1 MKKKKILFILS
12 LPNPIHG
19 ASMVGKQIKES
30 RIINENIDGRYINL
44 STSRTLDE
52 IGKNPIIKITRYFN
66 ILIKVLFNLI
76 NHNPDKVYLTI
87 AAKGIGFY
95 KDFPIAL
102 LVKLFGKQL
111 FLHYHPKGV
120 SERQNLF
127 YDNLLYKILFK
138 NSKVILLSKSLYNDV
153 KKYVIP
159 KDVFYCANGIPISK
173 SSKKIDQDKNKIP
186 QLLFLSNLIE
196 SKGVFILLNALR
208 LLKDQGILFYCN
220 FIGAEGDISSE
231 QFNAKLN
238 DLKLHKYVSY
248 LGKKYNDE
256 KYEIFQS
263 SDIFVFP
270 TFYHNE
276 TLPLVVLEA
285 MMWGI
290 PVISTSEGA
299 ISDMITNNETGFIV
313 EKENA
318 EELANKIKFL
328 IENPKICKQMG
339 ERGNLIFHKYYTV
352 EVFEKTLL
360 NILNQ

>member
-1 MKKKKILFILS
+1 MKINKILFILS

-19 ASMVGKQIKES
+19 SSIVGKQIKES
-30 RIINENIDGRYINL
+30 KIINKGIDARYINL
-44 STSRTLDE
+44 STSKSLDE
-52 IGKNPIIKITRYFN
+52 IGKNPVIKIRRYFN
-66 ILIKVLFNLI
+66 ILIKVFYNLI
-76 NHNPDKVYLTI
+76 KHNPEKVYITI

-102 LVKLFGKQL
+102 LVKLFGKKL

-127 YDNLLYKILFK
+127 FDNILYKILFNK
-138 NSKVILLSKSLYNDV
+138 SKVILLSKSLYADV
-153 KKYVIP
+153 KKYVSP
-159 KDVFYCANGIPISK
+159 RDVFYCANGIPISK
-173 SSKKIDQDKNKIP
+173 SLLKKNQNKNKTP

-196 SKGVFILLNALR
+196 SKGVFILLHALS
-208 LLKDQGILFYCN
+208 LLKDQRILFYCN
-220 FIGAEGDISSE
+220 FIGAEGDICRD
-231 QFNAKLN
+231 QFNAKLK
-238 DLKLHKYVSY
+238 DLNLHKHVSY

-256 KYEIFQS
+256 KDKIFQN

-290 PVISTSEGA
+290 PIISTSEGA
-299 ISDMITNNETGFIV
+299 IGDMIINDETGFIV
-313 EKENA
+313 EKKNV

-328 IENPKICKQMG
+328 IENPIISKQMG
-339 ERGNLIFHKYYTV
+339 ERGNVNFYKYYTV
-352 EVFEKTLL
+352 EVFERNLL
-360 NILNQ
+360 KILNQ